1 MSASAA
7 LLAVVVFAG
16 GVAVVV
22 WSTGRLLHGLVG
34 IATLLRVAPFAVSA
48 ILSGLEAENVAV
60 GLAAGSR
67 GAAEVALGTV
77 FGGSIFLVCVALGLG
92 AIIVPLRVHLPRGV
106 LAVFAIT
113 PVLAGLPLAFGT
125 GATPRW
131 TGAVLLLTFAA
142 AIAYVVRVSRT
153 HRFMDDDDVEEA
165 AERPPS
171 VLRAVLLT
179 VLGIGAVT
187 AGGELVA
194 SGATR
199 FIADLGLSAGL
210 VGMVLTPV
218 AIEAEEVVRQ
228 VVPARAGRHDVSA
241 GNVVG
246 TLLWFV
252 LFNMGLI
259 ALLTPVQVP
268 RLSRVLDYPFLV
280 GASWI
285 ATAFLARGRLGRAAG
300 ATLVALAVA
309 YGVLRAVLR

>member
-7 LLAVVVFAG
+7 LLAAVVFLG
-16 GVAVVV
+16 GVALVV
-22 WSTGRLLHGLVG
+22 WSTGQLLNGLVG
-34 IATLLRVAPFAVSA
+34 IATVLRIAPFAVSA
-48 ILSGLEAENVAV
+48 VLSGLEAENVAV

-92 AIIVPLRVHLPRGV
+92 AMIVPLRVRLPRPV

-113 PVLAGLPLAFGT
+113 PVFAGLPLAFGT

-131 TGAVLLLTFAA
+131 TGAVLLLAFAA
-142 AIAYVVRVSRT
+142 AMFYVVGGSRH
-153 HRFMDDDDVEEA
+153 HRFMDDDDIDEVV
-165 AERPPS
+165 ERPPS
-171 VLRAVLLT
+171 LLRAVLLT
-179 VLGIGAVT
+179 LLGIGLIT

-199 FIADLGLSAGL
+199 LIADVGLSAGL
-210 VGMVLTPV
+210 VGMVLTPA

-252 LFNMGLI
+252 LFNLGLI

-268 RLSRVLDYPFLV
+268 RLSRVLDYPFLIA
-280 GASWI
+280 ASWT
-285 ATAFLARGRLGRAAG
+285 ATAFLARGRVGRTAG
-300 ATLVALAVA
+300 ATLVTLAVA
-309 YGVLRAVLR
+309 YAVLRAVLR

>member
-1 MSASAA
+1 MSASTP
-7 LLAVVVFAG
+7 LLAAVVFLG
-16 GVAVVV
+16 GVALVV
-22 WSTGRLLHGLVG
+22 WSTERLLHGLVG
-34 IATLLRVAPFAVSA
+34 IATVLRVAPFAVSA
-48 ILSGLEAENVAV
+48 VVSGLEAENVAV

-67 GAAEVALGTV
+67 GASEVALGTV

-92 AIIVPLRVHLPRGV
+92 AMIVPLRVRLPRSV

-113 PVLAGLPLAFGT
+113 PMFAGLPLAFGR
-125 GATPRW
+125 ATPRW
-131 TGAVLLLTFAA
+131 TGAVLLLAFAA
-142 AIAYVVRVSRT
+142 AMGYVIRASRT
-153 HRFMDDDDVEEA
+153 HKFMDDDEIEEVV
-165 AERPPS
+165 ERPPS
-171 VLRAVLLT
+171 LLRAVLLT
-179 VLGIGAVT
+179 LLGIGVIT

-199 FIADLGLSAGL
+199 FIADVGLSAGL
-210 VGMVLTPV
+210 VGMVLTPA

-241 GNVVG
+241 GNVIG

-252 LFNMGLI
+252 LFNLGLI

-280 GASWI
+280 GASWV
-285 ATAFLARGRLGRAAG
+285 ATVFLARGRVGRAAG

-309 YGVLRAVLR
+309 YAVLRAVLR